1 MKNLCFKIII
11 GLTSLLL
18 FSNKSFAQPT
28 ATVSTTGTT
37 CGQNDGQATVTPA
50 GGTGSYTFH
59 WYPSGL
65 TTNQILNQP
74 CGPGVVNVFDGV
86 DSILVPYNI
95 ACSTAPSVTIAAV
108 RDTFCFA
115 NGDTLTATANGAT
128 PGYVWSGGTLVGTSN
143 SNPLIVGTNSSGS
156 YTYTV
161 VSTDGAGCTAT
172 ASYTLVALDVS
183 AVINTVTQ
191 PSCGI
196 NNGSIQMSIQSGPRY
211 VAKFSQVGSGLIQS
225 GNSLVINNLLPGT
238 YSFTIDDLATGC
250 SATVNNIVLTDNT
263 THPTFDS
270 VVNKPETCFG
280 DRNGS
285 LLAYVGNCSGCV
297 YAWSNDATNHTDS
310 AIGLT
315 AGTYTLSVSSGG
327 CTNITNTYT
336 VTGPSSALVLD
347 TLRVHQDHCDH
358 HVGSAVA
365 AVHGGTPPYSYAWSQ
380 GVPFVS
386 ANDSVT
392 HLYGDSTISVTV
404 TDSHG
409 CSVTKSDTVTTTPG
423 PSARILHDDTICGSE
438 HNGVLI
444 VEPTSNDGPFT
455 YRWTSGSTTT
465 VAGGLAPGAYYVTV
479 TNAVGCDTVLMESV
493 QAYSAY
499 AFLNPLPTNTVYLG
513 QTVTL
518 LVSTNVP
525 VKDVHWLPYVDGS
538 TGSLE
543 AYDKPTQ
550 NTKYTVTV
558 VFGQAC
564 ELHDTVDVYVLA
576 DTAKMVVPNTF
587 TPNGDGVNDN
597 FYLISYPPS
606 ISSFHIWIFDRWGA
620 KVYESTDVNFNWDG
634 TDIFVANKPLTTAVF
649 AYAIEYRVFNDPE
662 KRDIGGNISLVK

>member
-28 ATVSTTGTT
+28 ATVSTTATT
-37 CGQNDGQATVTPA
+37 CGQNNGEATVNPS
-50 GGTGSYTFH
+50 GGTGVYTFH

-86 DSILVPYNI
+86 DSVLVPYNI
-95 ACSTAPSVTIAAV
+95 GCSTAPSVTITVA

-115 NGDTLTATANGAT
+115 NGDTLTAAANGAT
-128 PGYVWSGGTLVGTSN
+128 PTYSWSGGTLVGTSAA
-143 SNPLIVGTNSSGS
+143 NPLIVSALSSGP

-161 VSTDGAGCTAT
+161 TSTDAANCTAS
-172 ASYTLVALDVS
+172 ASYTLVAFDVS
-183 AVINTVTQ
+183 AVTNTINQ

-196 NNGSIQMSIQSGPRY
+196 NNGSIQMSIQSGPRF
-211 VAKFSQVGSGLIQS
+211 VANFYQSGVLIQS
-225 GNSLVINNLLPGT
+225 GNSLVMNNLLPGT
-238 YSFTIDDLATGC
+238 YSFTVNDLATGC
-250 SATVNNIVLTDNT
+250 SATVSNIVLTDNS

-280 DRNGS
+280 DHDGS
-285 LLAYVGNCSGCV
+285 LLIYVGNCTGCF
-297 YAWSNDATNHTDS
+297 YAWSQDAANHTDS
-310 AIGLT
+310 AVGLA
-315 AGTYTLSVSSGG
+315 AGTYTVSVSSGG

-358 HVGSAVA
+358 HIGSAVA
-365 AVHGGTPPYSYAWSQ
+365 LVHGGTPPYSYAWSQ
-380 GVPFVS
+380 GVPSVS
-386 ANDSVT
+386 VTDSVS

-423 PSARILHDDTICGSE
+423 PSAIILPNDTICRAE

-444 VEPTSNDGPFT
+444 VQATSNDGPFT
-455 YRWTSGSTTT
+455 YRWTSGSTAT
-465 VAGGLAPGAYYVTV
+465 VAGGLSVGNYTVTV
-479 TNAVGCDTVLMESV
+479 TNAVGCDTVLGGV
-493 QAYSAY
+493 VNGYNARANL
-499 AFLNPLPTNTVYLG
+499 AGPAAVYQG
-513 QTVTL
+513 QTAN
-518 LVSTNVP
+518 LVVFTNVP
-525 VKDVHWLPYVDGS
+525 ARDVHWLPYIDGS

-543 AYDKPTQ
+543 AYDKPQESTQ
-550 NTKYTVTV
+550 YTVTV
-558 VFGQAC
+558 IYGQAC
-564 ELHDTVDVYVLA
+564 ELHDTINVRVLS
-576 DTAKMVVPNTF
+576 DTSKMVVPNTF
-587 TPNGDGVNDN
+587 TPNGDGINDN
-597 FYLISYPPS
+597 FYLIQYPPTLS
-606 ISSFHIWIFDRWGA
+606 AFHIWIFDRWGA

-634 TDIFVANKPLTTAVF
+634 TDIFVANKPLNTAVF
-649 AYAIEYRVFNDPE
+649 AYAIEYSVSNDPQ
-662 KRDIGGNISLVK
+662 KRAIGGNISLVK